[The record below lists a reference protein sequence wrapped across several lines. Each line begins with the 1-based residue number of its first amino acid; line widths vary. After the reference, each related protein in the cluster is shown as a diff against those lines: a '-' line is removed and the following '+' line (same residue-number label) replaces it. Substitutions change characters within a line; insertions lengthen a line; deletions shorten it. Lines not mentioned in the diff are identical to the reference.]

1 MSTPLRAKKHGNT
14 IIWILMAMLIL
25 GLGGFGARNFGA
37 SNAAIGSV
45 GDREIGVRDYAR
57 AVSREMQAA
66 SAQLQQPVNFETARQ
81 LGLDQNVLSR
91 LLASAA
97 LEGEAARLGISV
109 GDAAVRDRL
118 VTFPAFQGLDGK
130 FDRDAYKL
138 ALQQEGLSE
147 AEFEAK
153 IRDETARTVIQDA
166 AVSAT
171 ASPAALDDTIT
182 AWATET
188 RSFTLAELL
197 PSDLPAP
204 VAAPDEA
211 QIKTYYDAHP
221 APYTKPETR
230 NITYVWLSPEMVAG
244 KVTLDDAALHK
255 AYEARIDEYVTPERR
270 LVEKLVYPDEATAK
284 AAKARFD
291 AGEIDFAGLAKE
303 RGLELA
309 DVDLGDVAKE
319 DLGAAGDA
327 VFALTAP
334 GVVGPI
340 ETEFGPALFAMNGI
354 LDAQTVTFDEAREEL
369 AAEASLDQ
377 ARRMIADESN
387 TLEDLLATGATLED
401 VAKETDMEL
410 ATMAFDKTSEEGIAA
425 YPAFRDAAQAATAED
440 FPQLVPLDDGGVFA
454 LRLDSIDPPA
464 VRPLDEVRDQ
474 VVADWTKDQTQA
486 ELKKMADDIAAAST
500 DPAALEASGLVVTR
514 YDDFARGGFIDKTPP
529 EVVQRAFTMAD
540 GTTAAVETQGRVFLI
555 ALSAVNAA
563 DPTAPEV
570 VQLRG
575 QVATQMSQSI
585 AQDMFQLYTEAVE
598 ARAGIKLDQNAI
610 AAVNAQLN

>member
-1 MSTPLRAKKHGNT
+1 MSTPLRAKKRGNT

-25 GLGGFGARNFGA
+25 GLGGFGARNFGS

-45 GDREIGVRDYAR
+45 GGREIAMRDYAR

-66 SAQLQQPVNFETARQ
+66 SAQLQQPVNFQTAQQ
-81 LGLDQNVLSR
+81 LGLDRNVLSR

-118 VTFPAFQGLDGK
+118 LTFPAFQGLDGE

-166 AVSAT
+166 AVGAT
-171 ASPAALDDTIT
+171 ASPAMLDDMIT
-182 AWATET
+182 GWATET
-188 RSFTLAELL
+188 RDFTLAELL
-197 PSDLPAP
+197 PSDLPTP

-211 QIKTYYDAHP
+211 QIKTYFDAHP
-221 APYTKPETR
+221 APYTRPETR
-230 NITYVWLSPEMVAG
+230 QITYVWLSPEMLVD
-244 KVTLDDAALHK
+244 KVTLDEAALQQ
-255 AYEARIDEYVTPERR
+255 AYQARIGDYVTPERR
-270 LVEKLVYPDEATAK
+270 LVEKLVYPDEAAAE

-291 AGEIDFAGLAKE
+291 AGEIDFAGLAAE

-309 DVDLGDVAKE
+309 DVDLGDVAQE
-319 DLGAAGDA
+319 DLGAAGEA

-334 GVVGPI
+334 GVVGPV
-340 ETEFGPALFAMNGI
+340 ETDLGPALFAMNGI
-354 LDAQTVTFDEAREEL
+354 LDAQTVTFEEAREEL

-401 VAKETDMEL
+401 VARETDMEL

-425 YPAFRDAAQAATAED
+425 YPAFREAAQAATTED

-464 VRPLDEVRDQ
+464 VRPLEEVRDQ
-474 VVADWTKDQTQA
+474 VVADWTRDQTQA

-500 DPAALEASGLVVTR
+500 DPAALESSGLVVTR

-555 ALSAVNAA
+555 ALRAVNAA

-585 AQDMFQLYTEAVE
+585 AQDMFQLYTAAVE

>member
-1 MSTPLRAKKHGNT
+1 MSTPLRAKKRGNT

-45 GDREIGVRDYAR
+45 GDREIAMRDYAR

-66 SAQLQQPVNFETARQ
+66 SAQLQQPVNFATAQQ
-81 LGLDQNVLSR
+81 LGLDRNVLSR

-97 LEGEAARLGISV
+97 LEGEAARLGVSV

-166 AVSAT
+166 AVGAT
-171 ASPAALDDTIT
+171 ASPAMLDDMIT
-182 AWATET
+182 GWATET
-188 RSFTLAELL
+188 RDFTLAELL

-211 QIKTYYDAHP
+211 QIKTYFDAHP
-221 APYTKPETR
+221 APYTRPETR
-230 NITYVWLSPEMVAG
+230 HITYVWLSPEMVVD
-244 KVTLDDAALHK
+244 KVALDEAALQQ
-255 AYEARIDEYVTPERR
+255 AYEARIEDYVTPERR
-270 LVEKLVYPDEATAK
+270 LVEKLVYPDEAAAE
-284 AAKARFD
+284 AAKARLD
-291 AGEIDFAGLAKE
+291 AGEIDFAGLAAE

-309 DVDLGDVAKE
+309 DVDLGDVAQE
-319 DLGAAGDA
+319 DLGAAGEA

-334 GVVGPI
+334 GVVGPV
-340 ETEFGPALFAMNGI
+340 ETDLGPALFAMNGI
-354 LDAQTVTFDEAREEL
+354 LDAQTVTFEEAREEL

-377 ARRMIADESN
+377 ARRMIADESDN
-387 TLEDLLATGATLED
+387 LEDLLASGATLED

-410 ATMAFDKTSEEGIAA
+410 ATMDFDKTSEEGIAA

-464 VRPLDEVRDQ
+464 VRPLEEVRDQ
-474 VVADWTKDQTQA
+474 VIADWTRDQTQA

-500 DPAALEASGLVVTR
+500 DPEALQASGLVVTR
-514 YDDFARGGFIDKTPP
+514 YDDFARGGFIDRTPP

-540 GTTAAVETQGRVFLI
+540 GTTAAVEAQGRVFLI
-555 ALSAVNAA
+555 ALRAVNAA

>member
-529 EVVQRAFTMAD
+529 EVVQSAFTMAD
-540 GTTAAVETQGRVFLI
+540 GTTAAVEAQGRVFLI
-555 ALSAVNAA
+555 ALRAVNAA